1 MDGFRGAEGRAVSGP
16 GAWLRCRLWTSGAVF
31 TVVLTLALGVDAG
44 AACETPPPPA
54 GLPTGTIVRVIDGGT
69 IQARIGRRIETV
81 RYRGVNPPGSPAH
94 RPDARQAWDLNR
106 QLVERRAVRFQFD
119 EPERDPEGRL
129 LAYVYVGDVMVN
141 AELVCR
147 GYAAAGTGSSSG
159 RYHEVFLKLEREARE
174 AGRGFWPRVTV
185 RDRLIS
191 VHFNATPATEALRA
205 IERATGVPMVLPA
218 SLDRQTLTLEFQDCS
233 VEEALR
239 HVLGALN
246 VGGMALV
253 YGPRGRVTRAI
264 LVDSARGAAA
274 SVVRSAGWIG
284 SSRSR

>member
-1 MDGFRGAEGRAVSGP
+1 MTGF
-16 GAWLRCRLWTSGAVF
+16 VF
-31 TVVLTLALGVDAG
+31 TAVLALALGVDAG
-44 AACETPPPPA
+44 TACETPPPPA
-54 GLPTGTIVRVIDGGT
+54 GLSTGMIVRVIDGST

-81 RYRGVNPPGSPAH
+81 RYLGVNTPGPPAH
-94 RPDARQAWDLNR
+94 RPDSRQAWELNR
-106 QLVERRAVRFQFD
+106 QLVERRTVRFQFD

-159 RYHEVFLKLEREARE
+159 RYQEVFLKLEREARE

-185 RDRLIS
+185 RDSLIS
-191 VHFNATPATEALRA
+191 VDFNATPAIEALRA

-218 SLDRQTLTLEFQDCS
+218 SLERQTLTLEFQDCS
-233 VEEALR
+233 FEEALR
-239 HVLGALN
+239 HVLAALN

-253 YGPRGRVTRAI
+253 YSPRGRVTRAI

-274 SVVRSAGWIG
+274 AVELRSTGRIG
-284 SSRSR
+284 SRRSK

>member
-1 MDGFRGAEGRAVSGP
+1 MAGS
-16 GAWLRCRLWTSGAVF
+16 VF
-31 TVVLTLALGVDAG
+31 TALLTLALGVDAG
-44 AACETPPPPA
+44 TTCETPPPPA
-54 GLPTGTIVRVIDGGT
+54 GLPIGVVVRVIDGST

-81 RYRGVNPPGSPAH
+81 RYLGVYTPGPPVH
-94 RPDARQAWDLNR
+94 RPDARQAWELNR
-106 QLVERRAVRFQFD
+106 QLVEGRAVRFQFD

-129 LAYVYVGDVMVN
+129 LAYAYVGDVMVN

-159 RYHEVFLKLEREARE
+159 RYQQVLLKLEREARE

-185 RDRLIS
+185 RDSLIS
-191 VHFNATPATEALRA
+191 VDFNATPAPEALRA

-218 SLDRQTLTLEFQDCS
+218 SLERQTLTLEFENCS

-239 HVLGALN
+239 HVLAALN

-274 SVVRSAGWIG
+274 PVELRSAGRIG
-284 SSRSR
+284 SSRSK